1 MNIVIAFKTGFVN
14 LLETSHTPTCYY
26 LRGKM
31 PENGL
36 VVWEVEDPSEFRPEL
51 PYTAGKDKTE
61 FRIYDAVSFD
71 TLSF

>member
-1 MNIVIAFKTGFVN
+1 
-14 LLETSHTPTCYY
+14 
-26 LRGKM
+26 M